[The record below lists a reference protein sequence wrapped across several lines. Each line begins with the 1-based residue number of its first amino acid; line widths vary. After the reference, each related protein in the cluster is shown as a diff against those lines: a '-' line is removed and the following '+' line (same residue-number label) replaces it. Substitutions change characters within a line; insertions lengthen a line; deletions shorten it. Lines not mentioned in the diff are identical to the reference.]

1 MSMARKSNASTLIE
15 LEDRPERQQRIL
27 RSVAEWAGYY
37 RCNPHRFVK
46 DFLHIDLHFFQKI
59 LIVMMNICTTFVF
72 IACRGIGKTYLSA
85 IFCCIRAVLY
95 PGSKICI
102 ASGTRG
108 QSLVVLEKIM
118 TELKPNSP
126 ELAAEIDDRG
136 TKIGGNNAIIMFK
149 NGSFIKVVTASDNSR
164 GNRAHIL
171 IIDEFRMVKK
181 DVITTILKKF
191 LSTPRHPKFMDKP
204 QYRGKKEYK
213 ELLKTLYLSSAYYKD
228 HWSYTKTKDTCKFML
243 DDRDNR
249 RKDFVC
255 GFPYQLALQE
265 GLLSEERVV
274 EDITESDFSEI
285 KWSINISVDLKPI
298 ERMQKRCNVSL
309 LVIAVNGYLW
319 HC

>member
-1 MSMARKSNASTLIE
+1 MMTMARKSNASTLIE
-15 LEDRPERQQRIL
+15 FEDRPERQQRIL

-59 LIVMMNICTTFVF
+59 LIVMMNICMTFVF

-126 ELAAEIDDRG
+126 ELAAEIDEKG
-136 TKIGGNNAIIMFK
+136 TKISGNNAIIMFK
-149 NGSFIKVVTASDNSR
+149 NGSFIKVVTASDSSR

-181 DVITTILKKF
+181 DVIDTILKKF

-204 QYRGKKEYK
+204 QYRHKKEYK
-213 ELLKTLYLSSAYYKD
+213 ESLKTLYLSSAYYKD

-243 DDRDNR
+243 DDR

-265 GLLSEERVV
+265 GLLSEERVI
-274 EDITESDFSEI
+274 EDMTESDFSEI

-309 LVIAVNGYLW
+309 LVIAVNGYVW